1 MEVLGIDVGGTGI
14 KVNIVDIESG
24 QPIGE
29 KFKIKTP
36 TPATPEAIIECL
48 LTAVENFNWKE
59 KKNRNWLS
67 CCYKKWHIT
76 HSKQY

>member
-36 TPATPEAIIECL
+36 TPATPEAIIEG
-48 LTAVENFNWKE
+48 
-59 KKNRNWLS
+59 KK
-67 CCYKKWHIT
+67 K
-76 HSKQY
+76 